1 MKRKILAN
9 RMSQTRGWVSGSAV
23 LLLLSAGALTLLAQ
37 YAREQANVV
46 TMFLALHLASWSYAL
61 GIVGLVLAPV
71 LELIAWWRVRVN
83 RAALSRY
90 STTDPR
96 RPDLEKSGME
106 GMPVLQRDIAPI
118 ALSRSF
124 RHSDDRNKT
133 ASSSKVA

>member
-1 MKRKILAN
+1 MKRKTLAN
-9 RMSQTRGWVSGSAV
+9 RVLQTRGWVSGSAV

-46 TMFLALHLASWSYAL
+46 TMLLALHLASWSYAL

-71 LELIAWWRVRVN
+71 FELIAWWRVRVN

-96 RPDLEKSGME
+96 RPDLEKSGIE
-106 GMPVLQRDIAPI
+106 GMQVLQRDMAPI